1 MREWP
6 RRPAPGCDVTR
17 ACGVAADSDV
27 GAAEACARPPG
38 LEVRPAR
45 HVGGPRG
52 GRHNNGATAAAPQQQ
67 RHGNGATTKAHQQ
80 RRHNGSGERS
90 TAAPSPQVRDLR
102 RDGRRRPEPAISAAN
117 SPSAEPSDAAQAP
130 SASAPAPAASS
141 TCHGVGSSTCHGRLL
156 GLKWRRGN
164 VQASATTTM
173 TRRIAA
179 AVAGATAKD
188 GRQRE

>member
-1 MREWP
+1 MSPEP
-6 RRPAPGCDVTR
+6 VASLPIASSAPLRLVRVHPDWKSALLATSE
-17 ACGVAADSDV
+17 ALEV
-27 GAAEACARPPG
+27 GATTTAPQQR
-38 LEVRPAR
+38 
-45 HVGGPRG
+45 
-52 GRHNNGATAAAPQQQ
+52 RHNNS
-67 RHGNGATTKAHQQ
+67 ATTTAHQQ

-117 SPSAEPSDAAQAP
+117 SPSAEPADAAHAP

-156 GLKWRRGN
+156 GLKWRREN

-173 TRRIAA
+173 RRRIAA
-179 AVAGATAKD
+179 AVAGATAED
-188 GRQRE
+188 GRPRE